1 MSAVK
6 RIMMRF
12 GNAQSVMEYQELVKM
27 AETCPDCL
35 GAGYVQLMSGKAQ
48 KCFACNGSGEI

>member
-1 MSAVK
+1 
-6 RIMMRF
+6 MMLF
-12 GNAQSVMEYQELVKM
+12 GNVVNAMEYQEHAKM
-27 AETCPDCL
+27 ADVCPDCL